1 MAVSKP
7 SYEVQV
13 GDVTETIQLNGRVTP
28 ISQENLFFRVD
39 GTVKEV
45 LVQIGDNVKAG
56 DVLARLDEPERYLAE
71 IASAELALSLATR
84 ELEQIRVLSP
94 VNLIK
99 AEVTLSSSRNSLD
112 IAMPSSEAL
121 AYYLENPLTVNG
133 KTYRELELEYNTAK
147 NMFDEKRKAYDNGI
161 SNNLTHSELA
171 VLLREMSTAFQ
182 ELKAIES
189 QLSSI
194 SGRMSPIQT
203 KLNSARANYDAALL
217 EVAHWNMNDPASEY
231 SFAELKV

>member
-1 MAVSKP
+1 M
-7 SYEVQV
+7 
-13 GDVTETIQLNGRVTP
+13 
-28 ISQENLFFRVD
+28 D

-147 NMFDEKRKAYDNGI
+147 ICLMRKAKHEKSKAYDNGV